1 MEEQEEEEEEEGS
14 AGGARQDMGEGVVGD
29 AIGKRLKA

>member
-1 MEEQEEEEEEEGS
+1 MEEQEQEEEERS